1 MCGCWCICLWKCEVI
16 TSWTAW
22 PNTCWLYHGNYHYWI
37 VLKQHQV
44 CCYFVFGWGWVGHLL
59 WVVYTAQ
66 CIKLENVALL
76 EWSIIV
82 VVSFHCEL
90 KGSGPTAV
98 KDTLFLLFIHLWVS
112 LDVMCQPSWSQMG
125 KYDCHCLSY
134 SQMSLLVL
142 LTDGSTWR
150 QRMYKRTKPSWKI

>member
-1 MCGCWCICLWKCEVI
+1 MGAFVCESVRLSQVGNSHGLIHVDCIMATIITELSWSSIRCVVI
-16 TSWTAW
+16 
-22 PNTCWLYHGNYHYWI
+22 L
-37 VLKQHQV
+37 
-44 CCYFVFGWGWVGHLL
+44 FFGWGWVGHLL

-66 CIKLENVALL
+66 CIMLENVALL
-76 EWSIIV
+76 EWSVIV

-90 KGSGPTAV
+90 KGSSPTAV
-98 KDTLFLLFIHLWVS
+98 KDTLCLLFIHLWVS

-142 LTDGSTWR
+142 ITDGSTWR